1 MGIDEFLRAQ
11 IMIELTRQG
20 FSHGVAR
27 QCADAGVTEGK
38 HYHGKDKFGHC
49 FKLAGKRAEMAEP
62 GKTAKKPK

>member
-1 MGIDEFLRAQ
+1 MGIDDFLRAQ

-20 FSHGVAR
+20 FDHGVAR
-27 QCADAGVTEGK
+27 RSAEAGVQEGK

-49 FKLAGKRAEMAEP
+49 FKLAGKRAEMDEP